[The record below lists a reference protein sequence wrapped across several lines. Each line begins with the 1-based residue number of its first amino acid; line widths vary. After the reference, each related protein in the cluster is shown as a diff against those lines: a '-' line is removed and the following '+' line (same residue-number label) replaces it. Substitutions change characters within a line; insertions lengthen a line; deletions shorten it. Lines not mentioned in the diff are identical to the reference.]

1 VGDVIMGKP
10 PFKMPD
16 AGIGLAAC
24 SWVLTL
30 EHAGATSQHSMAQKE
45 LSITVF
51 FSFSQKNSTF

>member
-1 VGDVIMGKP
+1 
-10 PFKMPD
+10 MPD